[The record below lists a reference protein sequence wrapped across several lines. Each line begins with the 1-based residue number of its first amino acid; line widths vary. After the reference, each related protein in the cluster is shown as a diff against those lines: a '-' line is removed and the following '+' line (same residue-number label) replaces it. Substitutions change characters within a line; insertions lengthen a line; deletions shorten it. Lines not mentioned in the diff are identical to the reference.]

1 MIVQR
6 ALGVVLLGGSVLAV
20 TAAPPVV
27 QPPSRRLSAG
37 AATSNITPPLGE
49 LIVGNWTPVPATHVH
64 DELYARCLV
73 LDDGATRVAIVVADN
88 VGIPRRVLDEAKRLT
103 REHAGLPVER
113 ILIASTHTHSATTAR
128 GPDGEDDSGPLDRY
142 QTFLAGRIADG
153 IRRAINNLE
162 PARIGWGRGTL
173 PGQVF
178 NRRWFMTPG
187 DHLNNPFGGTD
198 KVRMN
203 PPMASPN
210 LVKPAGPT
218 DPEIRF
224 LSVTSDSGRPIALLA
239 NYSLHYVGGVP
250 NGHVSADYFGAFARE
265 MSNLVGGGAPAG
277 EQQGPPFV
285 AMLSNGTSGDINN
298 IDFRGGQKRLPDYAR
313 MELVA
318 REAAAEVYKAMQ
330 GIAYRDSVPLGMIQ
344 RELTLQTRR
353 PAPALMDWARGIL
366 ARPEDTA
373 SRFPRERIYAERTL
387 RMARMPPRIDVPLQ
401 ALRIGDLAVV
411 TIPFEVFVEIGLE
424 LKAKSPFPDTFTI
437 SLANGAYGYLPTP
450 AHHELGGYETWLG
463 TNQVELQAAPKIVA
477 ALVEMLERL
486 RGPAGTDKSP
496 RNIEG
501 PLSPDEALGSFE
513 LEPGYRMELAAAE
526 PLIQAPVAMAFDE
539 RGRMYV
545 VENRGYPG
553 ALEGVPERARLGAIA
568 LLEDKDGDGRFDTRS
583 EFAGGLAHP
592 NGIAP
597 WNGGVFVTAAP
608 DLLYLKDTTGD
619 GIADERRIIL
629 TGFDA
634 SRTPQI
640 RVSHPTLAIDNW
652 LYLTSGLTGGLVTAP
667 EHPDRAAVKFGTS
680 DSRVN
685 PLTHAFELTGG
696 QGQFGL
702 TFDDHGRRFVCSNR
716 HPVMHV
722 VLEPRYLER
731 NAHLAFSRTMHEV
744 SAAGAQATVWPIAA
758 DMTTASF
765 HPSLINAPHAGTF
778 TAASGVHIHRGDALP
793 ASHGESVF
801 ICESAQNLVQRQIRS
816 PDGVTFTSRPARAG
830 REFLASRD
838 GWFRP
843 VFAANGPDGALYVVD
858 MYRKFI
864 DHPQYVPEASR
875 PLLDFEAGK
884 DRGRIYR
891 IVGRDWQRDRK
902 PVDLGRMNADELT
915 TALDHPNA
923 WWRETAQR
931 LLVERRDP
939 RASTPLRAAARRG
952 RREATRI
959 HALWTLDGL
968 GALDAADLAT
978 ALRDPHAAVRENA
991 LRLAETRLGSAPD
1004 LAPEVL
1010 RLAED
1015 SDARVRFRAALALGE
1030 TKDPR
1035 AVDALASVAR
1045 RDGAQS
1051 WVRAAVLSSIG
1062 GRSNEFLRAFV
1073 ASPAAS
1079 ETVRAAVM
1087 QDLGQV
1093 FGAGETA
1100 ERCLDL
1106 IVQIADPAGTFGWQP
1121 AALAGIAQGL
1131 RARGLGRDG
1140 RSAFMTLLHS
1150 DAPQAA
1156 AARRRVEAIL
1166 SRASALAADDRAPID
1181 GRLAAIGLLG
1191 HTDYP
1196 SAGRALEGLLAP
1208 RHAVEI
1214 QSAAVRALSQ
1224 LPERAAAASLVE
1236 PARWLGYTPQVR
1248 EAALSAL
1255 LASEA
1260 QVAVVLDAVE
1270 SGSIPAAGLAPSR
1283 RTRLVNHRNA
1293 DIQKRA
1299 RALFAAVEAGD
1310 RMQVY
1315 ERLRGPVL
1323 ARPGRGEHGK
1333 RLFASRCAA
1342 CHTFDAAGG
1351 RLPPRLGPDLSG
1363 IRNQP
1368 ADAILLHLL
1377 VPSYEITP
1385 GYEAY
1390 LVETH
1395 DGRTLAGRLES
1406 EAPNSV
1412 TLRDASAQSHVIL
1425 RREIASMSA
1434 SSGSLMPGELERGM
1448 SEQDLADLIAYLKS
1462 PR

>member
-6 ALGVVLLGGSVLAV
+6 GLAVVLLGGSVFAL
-20 TAAPPVV
+20 TAAPSVV

-73 LDDGATRVAIVVADN
+73 LDDGAARVAIVVADN

-103 REHAGLPVER
+103 REHTGIPVDHV
-113 ILIASTHTHSATTAR
+113 LIASTHTHSATTAR

-162 PARIGWGRGTL
+162 PARVGWGRGAL
-173 PGQVF
+173 PHQVF
-178 NRRWFMTPG
+178 NRRWLMKPG

-203 PPMASPN
+203 PPMASPD
-210 LVKPAGPT
+210 LLKPAGPT

-265 MSNLVGGGAPAG
+265 MSKLVAGSAAAG
-277 EQQGPPFV
+277 EQQAPPFV

-298 IDFRGGQKRLPDYAR
+298 IDFTGGQKRLPDYAR

-318 REAAAEVYKAMQ
+318 REAAAEVSRAMQ
-330 GIAYRDSVPLGMIQ
+330 GIAYRDSVPLRIVQ

-353 PAPALMDWARGIL
+353 PTPALMNWAKGIL
-366 ARPEDTA
+366 ARPEGAA

-411 TIPFEVFVEIGLE
+411 TIPFEAFVEIGLE

-463 TNQVELQAAPKIVA
+463 TNQVEVQAAPRIVA
-477 ALVEMLERL
+477 ALLEMLERL
-486 RGPAGTDKSP
+486 RTDKSP
-496 RNIEG
+496 RHIEG
-501 PLSPDEALGSFE
+501 PLTPDEALASFE
-513 LEPGYRMELAAAE
+513 IEPGYRIELAAAE

-583 EFAGGLAHP
+583 EFAGDLAHP
-592 NGIAP
+592 NGVAV
-597 WNGGVFVTAAP
+597 WNGGIFVTAAP

-619 GIADERRIIL
+619 GVADERRVVL
-629 TGFDA
+629 TGFDT

-652 LYLTSGLTGGLVTAP
+652 LYLTSGLTGGLITAP
-667 EHPDRAAVKFGTS
+667 GHPNRAAMKVGTS

-685 PLTHAFELTGG
+685 PVTHAFEPTGG

-731 NAHLAFSRTMHEV
+731 NPHLAFSKTMQEV
-744 SAAGAQATVWPIAA
+744 SAVGAQATVWPITA

-793 ASHGESVF
+793 ASDGDSVF
-801 ICESAQNLVQRQIRS
+801 ICESAQNLVQRQTRS
-816 PDGVTFTSRPARAG
+816 SDGVTFTSRPSRAG

-838 GWFRP
+838 TWFRP
-843 VFAANGPDGALYVVD
+843 VFAGNGPDGALYIVD

-891 IVGRDWQRDRK
+891 IVARDWKGDRK
-902 PVDLGRMNADELT
+902 PIDLGRLSADELAA
-915 TALDHPNA
+915 ALEHPNA

-939 RASTPLRAAARRG
+939 RAVTPLRAAAQHG
-952 RREATRI
+952 RREVSRI

-968 GALDAADLAT
+968 GALETDDLSK

-991 LRLAETRLGSAPD
+991 LRLAEARLGSAPD
-1004 LAPEVL
+1004 LVREVL
-1010 RLAED
+1010 RLAD
-1015 SDARVRFRAALALGE
+1015 DADVRVRFRAALALGE
-1030 TKDPR
+1030 TKDPQ

-1051 WVRAAVLSSIG
+1051 WVRAAILSSIG

-1073 ASPAAS
+1073 SSPAGS
-1079 ETVRAAVM
+1079 DTVTAAVM

-1093 FGAGETA
+1093 FGAGETP

-1106 IVQIADPAGTFGWQP
+1106 IVQIANPDGSFGWQP
-1121 AALAGIAQGL
+1121 AALSGIAQGL

-1150 DAPQAA
+1150 EGAQAA
-1156 AARRRVEAIL
+1156 AAHRRVEAIL
-1166 SRASALAADDRAPID
+1166 SRTAALAVDDRAPVD
-1181 GRLAAIGLLG
+1181 ARLGAIALLG

-1196 SAGRALEGLLAP
+1196 SAGATLERLLAP

-1236 PARWLGYTPQVR
+1236 PARWLGHTPQIR
-1248 EAALSAL
+1248 ETVLSAL
-1255 LASEA
+1255 LASDA
-1260 QVAVVLDAVE
+1260 QAAVVLDAVE

-1299 RALFAAVEAGD
+1299 RALFAAVDSGN

-1315 ERLRGPVL
+1315 QRLRGPVL
-1323 ARPGRGEHGK
+1323 ARPGHQDNGK
-1333 RLFASRCAA
+1333 RLFGSQCAA

-1351 RLPPRLGPDLSG
+1351 RLGPDLSG

-1377 VPSYEITP
+1377 VPAYEITP

-1390 LVETH
+1390 LVETR

-1412 TLRDASAQSHVIL
+1412 TLRDASSQSHVIL
-1425 RREIASMSA
+1425 RSEIASMSA
-1434 SSGSLMPGELERGM
+1434 SGGSLMPGELERGM
-1448 SEQDLADLIAYLKS
+1448 SEQDLADVIAYLKS